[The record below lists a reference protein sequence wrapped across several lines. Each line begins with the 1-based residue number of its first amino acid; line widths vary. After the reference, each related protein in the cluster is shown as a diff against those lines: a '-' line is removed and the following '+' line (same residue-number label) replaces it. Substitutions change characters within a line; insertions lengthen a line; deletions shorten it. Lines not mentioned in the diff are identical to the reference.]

1 MSVRRIYER
10 SFDGDYGKT
19 INRETCPE
27 CDGVLRTSGGE
38 TTCDDCG
45 LIVEEH
51 RIDHGA
57 TLTSSPDEETSAEQT
72 GSPLS
77 ATRHDRGLSTEIGW
91 YRDGRGNELSPK
103 KRRKFS
109 RLRRH
114 HGRARYRSK
123 AEQNLI
129 DAFVEIARLVSA
141 LDLPYSVRE
150 QACTYFRTAHREDL
164 IRGRSIDSVA
174 AASVYAACRCGNCT
188 RVLAEVAD
196 VAGCEE
202 QALWNRYR
210 FLNAALELEAKPPL
224 PTEFVP
230 KLASTCKVPGR
241 VQHRAVEYATQAID
255 ANLHVGR
262 QPVGLAAAS
271 LYVASEDE
279 GWFLTQ
285 TRIADVADV
294 TATTIRTR
302 SRELRGTLD

>member
-10 SFDGDYGKT
+10 SFDEDDGKT

-27 CDGVLRTSGGE
+27 CDGALRTVGGE
-38 TTCDDCG
+38 TTCEECG
-45 LIVEEH
+45 LIADEY
-51 RIDHGA
+51 RIDHSA
-57 TLTSSPDEETSAEQT
+57 TQASYPDEETTEQT

-77 ATRHDRGLSTEIGW
+77 ATRHDRGLSTEIGSW
-91 YRDGRGNELSPK
+91 RDGRGNELSSA

-114 HGRARYRSK
+114 HGSARYRSK
-123 AEQNLI
+123 AERNLI
-129 DAFVEIARLVSA
+129 VAFTEIGRLTSA

-150 QACTYFRTAHREDL
+150 QACTYFRTVHREDL

-196 VAGCEE
+196 VASCEE
-202 QALWNRYR
+202 QALRNRYR

-230 KLASTCKVPGR
+230 RLATACNVPDR
-241 VQHRAVEYATQAID
+241 VQHRAVEYATQTVD

-271 LYVASEDE
+271 LYLAAEDD

-285 TRIADVADV
+285 TRVADVADV

-302 SRELRGTLD
+302 ARELRVLD